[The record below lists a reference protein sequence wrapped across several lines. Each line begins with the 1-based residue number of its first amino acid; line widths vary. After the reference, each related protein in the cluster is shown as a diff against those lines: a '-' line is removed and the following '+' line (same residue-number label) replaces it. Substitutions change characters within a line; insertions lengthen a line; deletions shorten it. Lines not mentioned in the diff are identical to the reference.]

1 MHFKFSKT
9 DDEQAKIFLF
19 FLSAGSTPKFLHN
32 QSVCC
37 HQMKELHQHGSL
49 AEPPYFWATAAL
61 SVQKQYNQWRWWW
74 FRIKWTIQT
83 TTRRMWSLSIGL
95 VTQVTKQSERLFYA
109 VFLFCKNLPG
119 GQIGPVKKTY
129 KAQKPF
135 KVKDIKMC
143 LI

>member
-37 HQMKELHQHGSL
+37 HQIKEHGSL

-61 SVQKQYNQWRWWW
+61 SVQKQYNQ
-74 FRIKWTIQT
+74 
-83 TTRRMWSLSIGL
+83 
-95 VTQVTKQSERLFYA
+95 
-109 VFLFCKNLPG
+109 
-119 GQIGPVKKTY
+119 
-129 KAQKPF
+129 
-135 KVKDIKMC
+135 
-143 LI
+143 